1 MKQSILAID
10 NDPLVL
16 MSIKMLFADSD
27 IEVETAASGEI
38 GIALFRE
45 QPNRFSVV
53 LLDFEMKTKDGSG
66 LDGDEVA
73 TRLKAIQHEVRI
85 VMVSGVED
93 QEIVNKCLAA
103 GAEKFIRKGL
113 DPSNL
118 VAVVIS
124 MLPKSDEENDARND
138 LERQQRI
145 RSILKMVGSSR
156 ELCQVADMISK
167 FSAFDEPV
175 LILGESGVG
184 KEGIARAVHDNS
196 TRKHKKFVAINC
208 AAFGKDLLES
218 ELFGHERG
226 AFTGALNKKIGLFEH
241 ADGGTIFLDE
251 IGDMPLDLQ
260 VKILRALQ
268 EKTIQP
274 VGSLSPRKIDFR
286 VVAATHR
293 NLREAAEH
301 GTFRQD
307 LYYRLKYLT
316 IDVAPLRERPE
327 DIEPLIRYFI
337 GQMEEK
343 TGIKKTISDS
353 ALRRLKSHSW
363 PGNVRDLEAV
373 VKKAFVMADARITP
387 QSFAEDIGDSS
398 LNNIETILAR
408 GEIIKHEDF
417 VRRVEEQERILLQ
430 RAMDLTDNKKGAA
443 AALLGMNHNTMN
455 YRRSVL
461 RMEEGKQ
468 IAAKAVAK

>member
-1 MKQSILAID
+1 MKQTILAID

-16 MSIKMLFADSD
+16 MSIKMLFSDAD
-27 IEVETAASGEI
+27 IEVETASSGEL

-45 QPNRFSVV
+45 QPSRFPIV
-53 LLDFEMKTKDGSG
+53 LLDFEMKNKEGIG
-66 LDGDEVA
+66 MDGDEVA
-73 TRLKAIQHEVRI
+73 VHLKKIEPDVRI

-93 QEIVNKCLAA
+93 QDVVNKCLSS
-103 GAEKFIRKGL
+103 GAEKFIRKGS
-113 DPSNL
+113 DPTSL
-118 VAVVIS
+118 VGLVTL
-124 MLPKSDEENDARND
+124 MLPKSDEEIDSRSD
-138 LERQQRI
+138 IERQQRI
-145 RSILKMVGSSR
+145 RGILKMVGSSR
-156 ELCQVADMISK
+156 ELCQVADTISK
-167 FSAFDEPV
+167 FAAFDEPV

-184 KEGIARAVHDNS
+184 KEGIAKAVHENS
-196 TRKHKKFVAINC
+196 SRKGKKFVAINC

-274 VGSLSPRKIDFR
+274 VGALSPKKIDFR

-293 NLREAAEH
+293 NLREAAER

-316 IDVAPLRERPE
+316 IEIAPLRERPE
-327 DIEPLIRYFI
+327 DIEPLVRYFI
-337 GQMEEK
+337 NQMEEK
-343 TGIKKTISDS
+343 TGLKKAISDS
-353 ALRRLKSHSW
+353 ALRKLKSHSW

-373 VKKAFVMADARITP
+373 VKKAFVMSEARITP
-387 QSFAEDIGDSS
+387 QAFGEEIGSS
-398 LNNIETILAR
+398 AANNIEAILAS
-408 GEIIKHEDF
+408 GEIIKYDDF
-417 VRRVEEQERILLQ
+417 IRRVEEQEKTLLQ
-430 RAMDLTDNKKGAA
+430 RAMELSENKKGAA

-461 RMEEGKQ
+461 RMDEGKQ
-468 IAAKAVAK
+468 IASKAVAK